1 MYRLIVVTN
10 IGNYAV
16 EVTIENPN
24 HTVDE
29 LIAHLYQLKKELETG
44 CFMEGW
50 TPSDSQ
56 NDPPGVFCLGDD
68 VEILAYHAERILPFE
83 VPKFAA
89 EDKVQVLPLVLKGP
103 YLGEILIA
111 KCVTKVIKDVH
122 AIFCYEVNGE
132 TPTDV
137 LRMVKLSEVLNN
149 HIALTH
155 CMPGEYLLQ
164 IAEDGKI
171 RNFSQASEVLDTL
184 EENFKALQQK
194 KTGKAWN
201 GWKGDDE

>member
-1 MYRLIVVTN
+1 M
-10 IGNYAV
+10 
-16 EVTIENPN
+16 
-24 HTVDE
+24 
-29 LIAHLYQLKKELETG
+29 
-44 CFMEGW
+44 
-50 TPSDSQ
+50 
-56 NDPPGVFCLGDD
+56 
-68 VEILAYHAERILPFE
+68 
-83 VPKFAA
+83 
-89 EDKVQVLPLVLKGP
+89 
-103 YLGEILIA
+103 
-111 KCVTKVIKDVH
+111 H

-137 LRMVKLSEVLNN
+137 LRIEKLSEVLNN
-149 HIALTH
+149 HIAINH
-155 CMPGEYLLQ
+155 FMPGEYLLQ